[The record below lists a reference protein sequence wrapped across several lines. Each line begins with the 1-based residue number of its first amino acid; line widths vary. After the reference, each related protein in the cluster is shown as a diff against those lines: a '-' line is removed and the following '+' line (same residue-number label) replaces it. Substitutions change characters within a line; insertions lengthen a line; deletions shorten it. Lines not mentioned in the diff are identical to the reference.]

1 VCFICLRGRA
11 GRASGVHPPR
21 PQHRAPHSVSTV
33 ADVLNGDF
41 LNQVPGTLN
50 HSAWGIPASYSAGP
64 ELGSGA
70 H

>member
-1 VCFICLRGRA
+1 M
-11 GRASGVHPPR
+11 HPPR